1 MKMLPMIV
9 PGVLAGALVSAM
21 VFAAPVSE
29 SAVSKVPAPMDRAAA
44 YQMAMAN

>member
-21 VFAAPVSE
+21 VFAAPLSTVS
-29 SAVSKVPAPMDRAAA
+29 AGKVPAPMDRAAA
-44 YQMAMAN
+44 YHLAMAS